1 VRDSIEILS
10 YQGTDK
16 AHLHSHTQIVMPLSG
31 QLELEVEG
39 QQQAVEFGQAC
50 LISSQQA
57 HTHQA
62 VQDNR
67 CLVLNALPIW
77 NQDLIS
83 QEKFIQLTPQ
93 AQAYL
98 PFLSTLS
105 ADPSTLKQQQALAL
119 LEHLLPVP
127 KETLRHA
134 HTRLQKAKQLI
145 DHEFASGLTIKE
157 VAQQVHLSSGQLTLL
172 FKQQLAITP
181 KQYLLKKQ
189 LTAAKYW
196 LSSSR
201 DSLDEIAEKVGLS
214 NASALVRLFHQHEN
228 MTPGTFR
235 STLLVESQK
244 QFPSCE

>member
-1 VRDSIEILS
+1 MRDPIELLS
-10 YQGTDK
+10 YQGTAE
-16 AHLHSHTQIVMPLSG
+16 AHLHTHTQIVLPLSG

-39 QQQAVEFGQAC
+39 QQQAVEFGQGC

-57 HTHQA
+57 HTHLA
-62 VQDNR
+62 EHDNR

-105 ADPSTLKQQQALAL
+105 ADSNLLKQQQALVF
-119 LEHLLPVP
+119 LEHLLPLP

-134 HTRLQKAKQLI
+134 HVRLQKAKQLI
-145 DHEFASGLTIKE
+145 DQEFANGLSIKQ
-157 VAQQVHLSSGQLTLL
+157 VAQQVHLSTSQLTLL
-172 FKQQLAITP
+172 FKQHLSVTP
-181 KQYLLKKQ
+181 KQYLLQKQ
-189 LTAAKYW
+189 FTAAKHW
-196 LSSSR
+196 LSCSQH
-201 DSLDEIAEKVGLS
+201 SLEEIAQKVGLS
-214 NASALVRLFHQHEN
+214 NASALVRLFHQHGN

-235 STLLVESQK
+235 STLHAESQK